1 MTLTTAQ
8 LDRACGV
15 LLGTAAGDALG
26 AAYEFGPPRG
36 PRLEVAMVGG
46 GAFGWEPG
54 EWTDDT
60 STAIAIAEVAATGAD
75 LRQEEALD
83 AIARRWH
90 EWSQDAKDVGVQT
103 RSILIQA
110 GRHGISAQ
118 TAREESAALHK
129 LTSRTAG
136 NGSLMRTAPVAL
148 AYLDDEAALVEA
160 ARLVSELTHYD
171 PEAGDACV
179 LWCCAIR
186 HAVLRG
192 VLDARI
198 GLQHIPSERRD
209 IWAARLDTAEKVQPS
224 DFTNNGWVVEALQA
238 AWSAIATTPV
248 PRDDPAEGI
257 FRADHL
263 RLALDS
269 AVRGGND
276 TDTVAAIAGG
286 LLGAAYGAS
295 AVPAEWRRLLH
306 GWPGFAT
313 RDLVAL
319 STRIVKE
326 ERPFNYDLF
335 WMTPVRHPHDD
346 GVWLADVAALQG
358 IPPGVDAVVS
368 LCRVNDDD
376 LPAGVEQIDIRLI
389 DLVEPNANPN
399 LDFVLMDTVR
409 LIEQLRNEGRT
420 VLLHCVACQSRT
432 PTLAALYGARKQG
445 ISGMLALQDITSVLP
460 GAWPNSEFR
469 RAVTRLAP

>member
-8 LDRACGV
+8 LDRAVGV
-15 LLGTAAGDALG
+15 LLGTAAGDSLG
-26 AAYEFGPPRG
+26 SAYEFGPPRG
-36 PRLEVAMVGG
+36 PDLEVAMVGG

-60 STAIAIAEVAATGAD
+60 SMALVIAEVAATGAD
-75 LRQEEALD
+75 LRDEEALD
-83 AIARRWH
+83 AIAQRWH
-90 EWSQDAKDVGVQT
+90 EWSQHAKDVGVQT
-103 RSILIQA
+103 RSVLSRA

-118 TAREESAALHK
+118 TAREESAALHN
-129 LTSRTAG
+129 LTGRTAG

-160 ARLVSELTHYD
+160 ARAVSELTHYD

-186 HAVLRG
+186 HAILMG

-198 GLQHIPSERRD
+198 GLQHIDIDRRD
-209 IWAARLDTAEKVQPS
+209 LWATRLDVAEASQPS
-224 DFTNNGWVVEALQA
+224 DFRNNGWVVEALQGA
-238 AWSAIATTPV
+238 LSAIATTPV
-248 PRDDPAEGI
+248 PQDDPAAGV

-263 RLALDS
+263 RLALDA
-269 AVRGGND
+269 AVRGGGD

-295 AVPAEWRRLLH
+295 AVPAQWRRILH
-306 GWPGFAT
+306 GWPGLAT

-319 STRIVKE
+319 AIRIVKAE
-326 ERPFNYDLF
+326 KPFSYDTDP
-335 WMTPVRHPHDD
+335 MAPVQHPRDD
-346 GVWLADVAALQG
+346 GVWLGDVAALRG
-358 IPPGVDAVVS
+358 LPPGVNAVVS

-389 DLVEPNANPN
+389 DIVGPDANPN
-399 LDFVLMDTVR
+399 LDFVLSDTVR

-432 PTLAALYGARKQG
+432 PTVAALYGARRQG
-445 ISGMLALQDITSVLP
+445 TSGLLALQDVTEVLP
-460 GAWPNSEFR
+460 DSWPNSDFR
-469 RAVTRLAP
+469 KAIKRLAP

>member
-36 PRLEVAMVGG
+36 PKLEVAMVGG
-46 GAFGWEPG
+46 GSFGWEPG

-60 STAIAIAEVAATGAD
+60 SMAIAIAEVAATGAD

-103 RSILIQA
+103 RSVLSRA

-118 TAREESAALHK
+118 TAREESATLHN
-129 LTSRTAG
+129 LTGRTAG

-148 AYLDDEAALVEA
+148 GYLDDKAALVEA
-160 ARLVSELTHYD
+160 ARAVSELTHHD

-179 LWCCAIR
+179 LWCLAIR
-186 HAVLRG
+186 HAILTG
-192 VLDARI
+192 VLEARI
-198 GLQHIPSERRD
+198 GLQHIDKDRRD
-209 IWAARLDTAEKVQPS
+209 LWATRLDVAEASQPS
-224 DFTNNGWVVEALQA
+224 DFKNNGWVVEALQG
-238 AWSAIATTPV
+238 AWSAIATTAV
-248 PRDDPAEGI
+248 PQDDPAKGV

-263 RLALDS
+263 RLSLDA
-269 AVRGGND
+269 AVRGGGD

-306 GWPGFAT
+306 GWPGLAT
-313 RDLVAL
+313 RGLVAL
-319 STRIVKE
+319 ATRIVSE
-326 ERPFNYDLF
+326 DEPFSYDLY
-335 WMTPVRHPHDD
+335 WMTPVQHPHDD

-358 IPPGVDAVVS
+358 LPSAVDAVVS

-389 DLVEPNANPN
+389 DLSEPDANPN
-399 LDFVLMDTVR
+399 LDFVLTDTVR

-432 PTLAALYGARKQG
+432 PTVAALYGARKQG
-445 ISGMLALQDITSVLP
+445 ISGMLALQDVTSVLP
-460 GAWPNSEFR
+460 DAWPNSDFR
-469 RAVTRLAP
+469 KAIMRLAP

>member
-36 PRLEVAMVGG
+36 PELEVAMVGG
-46 GAFGWEPG
+46 GAFSWEPG

-60 STAIAIAEVAATGAD
+60 SMAVAIAEVAATGAD

-83 AIARRWH
+83 ALSRRWH

-103 RSILIQA
+103 RSVLSRA
-110 GRHGISAQ
+110 GRRGISAQ
-118 TAREESAALHK
+118 TARDESAALHRS
-129 LTSRTAG
+129 TGRTAG

-148 AYLDDEAALVEA
+148 AYLGDDAALVEA
-160 ARLVSELTHYD
+160 ARAVSELTHHD

-179 LWCCAIR
+179 LWCLAIR
-186 HAVLRG
+186 HAVLTG
-192 VLDARI
+192 ELDVRI
-198 GLQHIPSERRD
+198 GLRHIDTNRRAL
-209 IWAARLDTAEKVQPS
+209 WASRLDVAESSQPS
-224 DFTNNGWVVEALQA
+224 DFRNNGWVVEALQG
-238 AWSAIATTPV
+238 AWSAITTTPA
-248 PRDDPAEGI
+248 PQDDPAQGV

-263 RLALDS
+263 RLALGA
-269 AVRGGND
+269 AVRGGGD

-295 AVPAEWRRLLH
+295 AVPAQWRRIVH
-306 GWPGFAT
+306 GWPGLRT
-313 RDLVAL
+313 RHLVTL
-319 STRIVKE
+319 VTQIVDE
-326 ERPFNYDLF
+326 DEPFRYDPSSV
-335 WMTPVRHPHDD
+335 TPVQHPHDD

-358 IPPGVDAVVS
+358 LPAGVDAIVS

-376 LPAGVEQIDIRLI
+376 LPPNVEQIDIRLI
-389 DLVEPNANPN
+389 DKADPAANPN
-399 LDFVLMDTVR
+399 LDLVLTDTVR

-420 VLLHCVACQSRT
+420 VLVHCVACQSRT
-432 PTLAALYGARKQG
+432 PTVAALYGSRRQG
-445 ISGMLALQDITSVLP
+445 VSGLLALQEVTAVLP
-460 GAWPNSEFR
+460 DAWPNIAFR
-469 RAVTRLAP
+469 AALDRLAP